1 MTFVSNN
8 IAVINEA
15 QAAGALR
22 KTKRIL
28 FVDDE
33 QHILDGLK
41 RTLRSL
47 GTDWQMDFSTSG
59 EDALRKLAQQEF
71 DIVVTDMRMPGMSG
85 AELLAEVLQRHP
97 NTVRIVLSGTV
108 EHDLVLRSA
117 SSAHQYLVKPCDP
130 ATLRGTLEA
139 ALRIRTMLSSPRLR
153 TLISRM
159 TSLPSMPTVYA
170 QLVKSLESDDVSSRQ
185 LGQIIAQDVGMTAK
199 ILQLA
204 NSAFFG
210 LYRYIASPAEAA
222 VYLGVDTIR
231 ALTLSTSV
239 FSAFRQTG
247 IAEAFIEELQRH
259 SMATGTLAAAIAK
272 AEDLPKKA
280 RDTSLIGGCLHDVG
294 KLVLAVGCAAEYP
307 EVIAEALNGW
317 ASHHELEQ
325 RKFGSTH
332 ADIGAYLLW
341 LWGLPDAVCQAV
353 AFHHNPAA
361 LSATAFTA
369 AAAIH
374 AADVLEHESIVA
386 PGRPCPVTIDKE
398 FLDSLGLGNRKEQW
412 RLLIRPSET
421 ERPTA

>member
-1 MTFVSNN
+1 MTSARETSSVTD
-8 IAVINEA
+8 ET
-15 QAAGALR
+15 QASALPN
-22 KTKRIL
+22 TKRVL

-33 QHILDGLK
+33 QQILDGLK

-47 GTDWQMDFSTSG
+47 GTDWQMEFSTSG
-59 EDALRKLAQQEF
+59 EDALRKLAQSEF
-71 DIVVTDMRMPGMSG
+71 DVVVTDMHMPGMSG
-85 AELLAEVLQRHP
+85 AELLAELLQRHP

-139 ALRIRTMLSSPRLR
+139 ALRIRAMLSSPRLR
-153 TLISRM
+153 MLVSRM

-170 QLVKSLESDDVSSRQ
+170 QLVKSLESDDVSSRE

-222 VYLGVDTIR
+222 VYLGVDIIR

-247 IAEAFIEELQRH
+247 LTETFIEQLQRH

-272 AEDLPKKA
+272 AENLPKKA
-280 RDTSLIGGCLHDVG
+280 QDSSLIAGCLHDVG
-294 KLVLAVGCAAEYP
+294 KLVFAVSCAAEYQN
-307 EVIAEALNGW
+307 VIEESQNGR
-317 ASHHELEQ
+317 ASYHELEQ
-325 RKFGSTH
+325 RDFDTTH
-332 ADIGAYLLW
+332 AEIGGYLLW

-361 LSATAFTA
+361 FSPNVLTA

-374 AADVLEHESIVA
+374 VADVLDHETSVA
-386 PGRPCPVTIDKE
+386 PGQSCSVTIDKE
-398 FLDSLGLGNRKEQW
+398 FLTKLGLADRIEQW
-412 RLLIRPSET
+412 RLLIRSSESK
-421 ERPTA
+421 RS